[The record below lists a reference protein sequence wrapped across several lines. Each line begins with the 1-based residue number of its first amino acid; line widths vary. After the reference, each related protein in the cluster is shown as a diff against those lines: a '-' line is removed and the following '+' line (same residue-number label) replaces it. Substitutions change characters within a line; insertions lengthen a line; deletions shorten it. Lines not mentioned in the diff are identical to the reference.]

1 MNVTR
6 QQIINGFVKYTKEEV
21 IDKIIDKPLKM
32 AIAAGISILEIN
44 PSIASTFFDNDI
56 ISKILNVKDDGTYD
70 IDIAIEILKK
80 TMDEYGDF
88 PVKIPAIKFISP
100 TEKELSFSSRDVQIL
115 KDYIIGGNA

>member
-6 QQIINGFVKYTKEEV
+6 QQIINGLVKYTKEEV

-32 AIAAGISILEIN
+32 AIAAGISMLEIN

-70 IDIAIEILKK
+70 IDIVVEILKK
-80 TMDEYGDF
+80 TMDEYEDF

-100 TEKELSFSSRDVQIL
+100 TEKELSFSSRDVQRL
-115 KDYIIGGNA
+115 KDYIIGGNV